1 MTPKFLLTNA
11 IRPAFALLEA
21 VGVHSDI
28 KAELMV
34 LAIAGQESSWQ
45 YRRQLPVAYA
55 RSLWQFE
62 EGGGVA
68 GLFSVVPAK
77 LQFVCEQCLV
87 PFDRATVFEA
97 MAWNDILAAAMARL
111 LLWTDP
117 APIPNLGEVEAALQ
131 MYLRNWRP
139 GLPHPEVWPGR
150 YGTALG
156 LVQSKETT

>member
-21 VGVHSDI
+21 QGVHSDI

-34 LAIAGQESSWQ
+34 LAIAGQESSWG
-45 YRRQLPVAYA
+45 YRRQVGGPA
-55 RSLWQFE
+55 RSFWQFE

-68 GLFSVVPAK
+68 GLFAVVPAK
-77 LQFVCEQCLV
+77 LKFVCEQCLV

-97 MAWNDILAAAMARL
+97 CAWRDVLAAAMARL

-117 APIPNLGEVEAALQ
+117 APLPDIGDVQGSWNYYE
-131 MYLRNWRP
+131 RNWRP
-139 GLPHPEVWPGR
+139 GMPHPDYWPGV
-150 YGTALG
+150 YGTSVG
-156 LVQSKETT
+156 LVKSA